1 MICFPN
7 AKINLGLSIL
17 RKREDGYH
25 DIETVM
31 IPCGPADIME
41 YRMARTDR
49 LIMSGSMEEIPFD
62 KNIVGKAVKQMRRY
76 RDIPALEIRLHKLI
90 PAGAGLGGGS
100 SDAAFIIKML
110 NRDLGLG
117 FSVSDMHALA
127 SSLGSDCSFFI
138 HNQTCLASGRGEIL
152 EKTGLN
158 LGGHYILL
166 LHPGIH
172 VSTSEAYSGVIP
184 NEKQEGL
191 AQLIQKPATEWK
203 GRVKNDFESTVFRKN
218 PLLQRIKDQLYDCGA
233 VYASMSG
240 SGSSMYG
247 IFNRNPDI
255 SPELTAMK
263 IFSCKWNKG
272 SFLTED

>member
-25 DIETVM
+25 DIETMM
-31 IPCGPADIME
+31 IPCGPADILE

-49 LIMSGSMEEIPFD
+49 LIMSGGMEEIPFD

-100 SDAAFIIKML
+100 SDAAFTIKML
-110 NRDLGLG
+110 NSDLGLG
-117 FSVSDMHALA
+117 LSVTEMLTIA

-138 HNQTCLASGRGEIL
+138 QNQISIASGRGEIL
-152 EKTGLN
+152 KKTDLN
-158 LGGHYILL
+158 LHGHYLVL

-172 VSTSEAYSGVIP
+172 ISTAEAYSGVVP
-184 NEKQEGL
+184 KEKTDSL
-191 AQLIQKPATEWK
+191 ARQIQKPVSEWK
-203 GRVKNDFESTVFRKN
+203 GAVINDFESNVFRKS
-218 PLLQRIKDQLYDCGA
+218 PFLPRIKDQLYACGA

-240 SGSSMYG
+240 SGSSIYG
-247 IFNRNPDI
+247 IFNRKPDL
-255 SPELTAMK
+255 SPELAAMK
-263 IFSCKWNKG
+263 IFSGEWNNA
-272 SFLTED
+272 SFLP